1 MSWSI
6 DITAKTD
13 IKKEDIESIKKN
25 LPDGLII
32 NIPGIGRH
40 PATDIWDPEGNKL
53 HVGGAGFSRHLSAD
67 MVDHI
72 KKELRKKGYT
82 YVRNSQRRD

>member
-6 DITAKTD
+6 NITAKTD
-13 IKKEDIESIKKN
+13 IKKEDIEDIKKN
-25 LPDGLII
+25 LPDNLIF
-32 NIPGIGRH
+32 NIGGRH
-40 PATDIWDPEGNKL
+40 PAADIWDPEGNKL
-53 HVGGAGFSRHLSAD
+53 RVGGAGFSRPISAD

>member
-13 IKKEDIESIKKN
+13 IKKEDIEDIKKN
-25 LPDGLII
+25 LQT
-32 NIPGIGRH
+32 
-40 PATDIWDPEGNKL
+40 AADIWDPEGNKL
-53 HVGGAGFSRHLSAD
+53 TVSGAGFSRHLSAD
-67 MVDHI
+67 MVAHI

-82 YVRNSQRRD
+82 YVRNSKRRD